1 MSVAIDSL
9 DLEGRGVGRID
20 GKVVFVEG
28 ALPGEQVRIETW
40 RRKPSFD
47 LANLAGIEHPSA
59 LRVMPRCR
67 HYERCGGCS
76 LQHLDERAQVAIK
89 QRVLED
95 SLARI
100 GKVSPEAML
109 PPIHGPAW
117 GYRHRA
123 RLSVKHVER
132 KGGVLVGFH
141 ERRTHYVVEMDSCEV
156 LPARVSALIRP
167 LRELISG
174 LHCARRL
181 AQIEVAMTDKRVAL
195 VLRILDPLHDDDAAA
210 LRSFARAHAVEIHLQ
225 PKGPASVYPLEPGVL
240 PELVYALPEFGLEFA
255 FKPTEFTQVNHAV
268 NRVLVRRAVAL
279 LEPEPGE
286 RIGDLFC
293 GLGNFSLALARR
305 GAQVTGVEGS
315 RELVDRAR
323 ENAARNGLEALA
335 SFRSGDLFRDA
346 RGLLASLPRLDKLLI
361 DPPRDGAHALVEA
374 LGEQQPARIVYVSCS
389 PATLARDAGILH
401 HEKGYQLKAAGV
413 VNMFPHTS
421 HVESIALF
429 ERGATPARPSAPSS
443 PTASC

>member
-28 ALPGEQVRIETW
+28 ALPGERVRIETW

-47 LANLAGIEHPSA
+47 LANLAGIERPSA
-59 LRVMPRCR
+59 LRVAPRCR

-95 SLARI
+95 SLLRI
-100 GKVSPEAML
+100 GKVRAEVML
-109 PPIHGPAW
+109 PPVLGPAW
-117 GYRHRA
+117 GYRQRA

-156 LPARVSALIRP
+156 LPAGVSALIRP
-167 LRELISG
+167 LRESISR

-181 AQIEVAMTDKRVAL
+181 AQIEVAATPERTAL
-195 VLRILDPLHDDDAAA
+195 ALRILDPLREDDAAA
-210 LRSFARAHAVEIHLQ
+210 LRLFSRAHGVEIHLQ
-225 PKGPASVYPLEPGVL
+225 PAGPASVHPLEPDVA
-240 PELVYALPEFGLEFA
+240 PELSYALPEFDLEFA

-279 LEPEPGE
+279 LDPRPGE

-305 GAQVTGVEGS
+305 GARVNGVEGG
-315 RELVDRAR
+315 RELVERAR
-323 ENAARNGLEALA
+323 DNAARNGLADLA
-335 SFRSGDLFRDA
+335 KFSAGDLFRDA
-346 RGLLASLPRLDKLLI
+346 PALLASLPPFDKLLI
-361 DPPRDGAHALVEA
+361 DPPRDGAHAVVEA
-374 LGEQQPARIVYVSCS
+374 LGAQQPWRIVYVSCN

-401 HEKGYQLKAAGV
+401 HDKGYRLMAAGV
-413 VNMFPHTS
+413 VNMFPHTA
-421 HVESIALF
+421 HVESISLF
-429 ERGATPARPSAPSS
+429 ERDATPAPP
-443 PTASC
+443 

>member
-1 MSVAIDSL
+1 MSVVIDAL
-9 DLEGRGVGRID
+9 DLEGRGVGRVD

-28 ALPGEQVRIETW
+28 ALPGERVRIETW

-47 LANLAGIEHPSA
+47 LANLAGIERASA
-59 LRVMPRCR
+59 LRVTPRCR

-89 QRVLED
+89 QRILED

-109 PPIHGPAW
+109 APIHGPAW

-141 ERRTHYVVEMDSCEV
+141 ERRTHFVVEMDSCEV
-156 LPARVSALIRP
+156 LPPRVSGLIRP
-167 LRELISG
+167 LRNLISA

-181 AQIEVAMTDKRVAL
+181 AQIEVAATDGRVAL
-195 VLRILDPLHDDDAAA
+195 ALRILDPLRDDDAAA
-210 LRSFARAHAVEIHLQ
+210 LQSFARLHGVEIHLQ
-225 PKGPASVYPLEPGVL
+225 PSGPASVHPLDPEVA
-240 PELVYALPEFGLEFA
+240 PELAYTLPEFDLEFA

-279 LEPEPGE
+279 LEPMPGE

-305 GAQVTGVEGS
+305 GARVSGVEGS
-315 RELVDRAR
+315 RELVERAR
-323 ENAARNGLEALA
+323 DNAARNGLVERV
-335 SFRSGDLFRDA
+335 SFTTGDLFRNA
-346 RGLLASLPRLDKLLI
+346 RALLASLPRLDKLLV

-374 LGEQQPARIVYVSCS
+374 LGEQQPARIVYVSCN

-401 HEKGYQLKAAGV
+401 YDQGYQLKAAGV

-421 HVESIALF
+421 HVESIAVF
-429 ERGATPARPSAPSS
+429 DRAATPARPSAP
-443 PTASC
+443 